1 MQAGIPIRDLAWNV
15 VEEALNRQNLRQP
28 VPDLS
33 NPEIGDPVRLL
44 ERPRGHVRAL
54 QQGCFNE
61 PLDEHGLPKSG
72 PQPSTKVKCDDAR
85 QRLTQQPAC
94 QGGILGGSRAKPR
107 ASPGPEPRLGEG
119 SLAGRSQPIRSGI
132 HASSSALTDQ
142 DRKTQVQHREAK
154 APEIKPAS
162 FHAFC

>member
-54 QQGCFNE
+54 QQRCFNE

-72 PQPSTKVKCDDAR
+72 PQLSTKVKCDDAR
-85 QRLTQQPAC
+85 QRPTQQPAC
-94 QGGILGGSRAKPR
+94 QGGILGALEVHERSLVPHQVRNRAWVKE
-107 ASPGPEPRLGEG
+107 ALQAGHSPYEAVCMPA
-119 SLAGRSQPIRSGI
+119 LAR
-132 HASSSALTDQ
+132 
-142 DRKTQVQHREAK
+142 
-154 APEIKPAS
+154 
-162 FHAFC
+162 